1 MTPRTLLGF
10 DYGTKHI
17 GVAVGQQITH
27 TASALETLPLHH
39 NRPDWEAISRLV
51 TEWHPE
57 AFVVGVPLNRDGS
70 ESALSHAA
78 RRFGHQLHGRYHLP
92 VHTIDERLSSHA
104 ATGLME
110 NAPGRKART
119 DVDKF
124 AAQII
129 LQTWLAQETRTKDA
143 APTGVS
149 PEQ

>member
-1 MTPRTLLGF
+1 MTARTLLGF
-10 DYGTKHI
+10 DYGTQHI

-27 TASALETLPLHH
+27 TATALETLALRH
-39 NRPDWEAISRLV
+39 NRPDWSAITRLV
-51 TEWHPE
+51 SEWQPQ

-70 ESALSHAA
+70 ENSITRAA

-104 ATGLME
+104 AAALME
-110 NAPGRKART
+110 NAPTRKARG

-129 LQTWLAQETRTKDA
+129 LQTWLNH
-143 APTGVS
+143 PG
-149 PEQ
+149 PHP